1 MQNAT
6 RVRFYTR
13 IVPTC
18 GVDSR
23 RSSYRVVI
31 VLAPPRVNLWTG
43 ILFGGWGVTLLGGG
57 AIQPIVHSKAGCL
70 LHTTLPMDGE
80 GDIWHTTGPN
90 H

>member
-1 MQNAT
+1 MDDVT
-6 RVRFYTR
+6 RKYKRAITSK
-13 IVPTC
+13 
-18 GVDSR
+18 VDSR
-23 RSSYRVVI
+23 KSSYGGYCFS
-31 VLAPPRVNLWTG
+31 PPEVNLWTG
-43 ILFGGWGVTLLGGG
+43 ILFGGWGATLLGGG